1 MVLGESVLLICVGLC
16 LPDQAFIFGCH
27 SYQPKIR
34 LAFRAADKRMTFLLQ
49 SLLGFSGFLA
59 EPCGLLPVNLRQLQL
74 ILRRQLILMC
84 SSLFAC
90 QNFGMS
96 CRRQ

>member
-1 MVLGESVLLICVGLC
+1 MVLGESVLLIRVGLG
-16 LPDQAFIFGCH
+16 LPDKAFIFGGH
-27 SYQPKIR
+27 SDQPQIR
-34 LAFRAADKRMTFLLQ
+34 LAFRAADKRATFLLQ

-59 EPCGLLPVNLRQLQL
+59 EPCGLLSVNLRQLQL
-74 ILRRQLILMC
+74 ILRRQLTLMR